1 VIAVIGKAKA
11 PLIKNRHLA
20 VGRRNPK
27 ILPLITQIALI
38 YTDGK
43 ASLPRKHGDM
53 EKIAVIARD
62 RNVIA
67 VTGKLN
73 LTADHTDLHRSESKT
88 FRRVNNGRLLNFRI
102 SFLI

>member
-1 VIAVIGKAKA
+1 MPGQV
-11 PLIKNRHLA
+11 
-20 VGRRNPK
+20 
-27 ILPLITQIALI
+27 TQIALI
-38 YTDGK
+38 YTGGK
-43 ASLPRKHGDM
+43 ANLPRKHGDM

-73 LTADHTDLHRSESKT
+73 LTADPRLRRDRSTLMTRICTDRKAKPTAELI
-88 FRRVNNGRLLNFRI
+88 NGRLLTVRI

>member
-1 VIAVIGKAKA
+1 MPGQV
-11 PLIKNRHLA
+11 
-20 VGRRNPK
+20 
-27 ILPLITQIALI
+27 TQIALI

-43 ASLPRKHGDM
+43 ANLPRKHGDM